1 MLIIYPFLGIVN
13 GNKTTISI
21 VMSSE
26 LLSTQTSNAN
36 KAADPQQKKNIPLR
50 LILIV
55 PFVAQVFV
63 AVGLTGY
70 LSLRNGQRAVN
81 DLASQLR
88 NEVSKRID
96 QRLDSYMVLPL
107 RVVQN
112 NWNTVQMGLLN
123 VEDTKTLGSYFWKQ
137 LKTFEVGYIL
147 YGFESGKF
155 LASGYFDDNNITID
169 EVSSDIHGDSKL
181 YIYKT
186 DDKGSRAGIDIEL
199 EGSFFQK
206 EAWYTE
212 AVKTDGLV
220 WSPVYNWETEPYH
233 LNVAASRA
241 VYDQQGK
248 LHGVIS
254 VEQRL
259 ARISEFLRQ
268 INVSPSAKTFI
279 VERNGL
285 LIGDSAQEQPFKIVG
300 GKPQRIKAVNSTDTL
315 IRATANHLAKKFNN
329 FNQIK
334 KTEQLDFELDGERQF
349 VQVTPWQDELGL
361 DWLMV
366 VAVPESDF
374 MAQINANTRSTIML
388 CLLALGVAIASG
400 FYTSRWITEP
410 IEQLNEA
417 SEAIA
422 DGKLEQTVDER
433 FKVNELSILAQ
444 SFNRMAEQLRSS
456 FNALAQ
462 TNVELEKRV
471 EVRTTELQEAKEEA
485 DSANQA
491 KSEFLANMSHELR
504 TPLNGILG
512 YAQILQQS
520 RTINGKEKQGVEI
533 INQCGTHLLNLIN
546 DILDLAKIEAR
557 KMDLHL
563 VELHFPSF
571 IQGVVEI
578 CQIKAEQKG
587 IDFIY
592 DPDPNLPVGVEAD
605 EKMLRQVIMNL
616 LSNAIKFT
624 EQGGVQ
630 LIVTNKS
637 SNSTESTIH
646 TIRFE
651 VKDSG
656 IGMNPED
663 LEKIFLPFEQ
673 VGDVKKQA
681 EGTGLG
687 LAISQKIVNM
697 MGGELQATSQ
707 PNQGTTF
714 WYELELKEA
723 NNWQEA
729 AQLAEIQGKV
739 VGFQKAECRILVVDD
754 RWENTSVVVNLLEP
768 LGFSMR
774 SAENGQEG
782 LTKAMEW
789 QPDLIITDLAM
800 PVMDGHEMLAKLR
813 ESAQISDDL
822 KVIVSSASVFESD
835 RAKSLQAGANDFLPK
850 PIQKDIL
857 LQSLQKH
864 LNLEWIYEE
873 QTEAVA
879 KVRIVVDKATMISKS
894 VPIIPPSS
902 EDVAILHDLSRKGL
916 INDLIQEIERIEES
930 DPTFAPFTQTIRE
943 YAKGFKLRQI
953 KTFIEEYL

>member
-1 MLIIYPFLGIVN
+1 
-13 GNKTTISI
+13 
-21 VMSSE
+21 MSSE
-26 LLSTQTSNAN
+26 MLSEQISSQEKSYNV
-36 KAADPQQKKNIPLR
+36 KHQKNIPLR
-50 LILIV
+50 LILVV
-55 PFVAQVFV
+55 PFVAQIFA

-88 NEVSKRID
+88 NEVGKRID
-96 QRLDSYMVLPL
+96 QRLDSYMASPL
-107 RVVQN
+107 QVVQN
-112 NWNTVQMGLLN
+112 NWNAVQMELLN
-123 VEDTKTLGSYFWKQ
+123 AEDTQTLGNYFWKQ
-137 LKTFEVGYIL
+137 LKTFKVGYVL

-155 LASGYFDDNNITID
+155 LAAGYFDDINITID
-169 EVSSDIHGDSKL
+169 EVSQDLHGDSKL

-186 DDKGSRAGIDIEL
+186 DDKGNRAGIDIEL

-212 AVKTDGLV
+212 AVKKNGLV

-241 VYDQQGK
+241 VYNKQGK

-268 INVSPSAKTFI
+268 INISPSARTFI
-279 VERNGL
+279 IERNGL
-285 LIGDSAQEQPFKIVG
+285 LIGDNAEEQPFNIVN
-300 GKPQRIKAVNSTDTL
+300 GKPERIEAVNSSDAL
-315 IRATANHLAKKFNN
+315 IQATANFLNQQFSNLNQVSEAK
-329 FNQIK
+329 
-334 KTEQLDFELDGERQF
+334 QLDFKLDGERQF
-349 VQVTPWQDELGL
+349 VQIAPWQDELGL
-361 DWLMV
+361 DWLVV

-400 FYTSRWITEP
+400 FYTSRWIVKP
-410 IEQLNEA
+410 IMQLNEA

-422 DGKLEQTVDER
+422 SGKLDQKVDEE
-433 FKVNELSILAQ
+433 FKVNELSVLAQ
-444 SFNRMAEQLRSS
+444 SFNRMAGQLRSS

-462 TNVELEKRV
+462 TNVELENRV
-471 EVRTTELQEAKEEA
+471 QERTVELQEAKEVA

-520 RTINGKEKQGVEI
+520 RFLEEKEKKGVDI
-533 INQCGTHLLNLIN
+533 INQCGTHLLTLIN
-546 DILDLAKIEAR
+546 DILDLSKIEAR
-557 KMDLHL
+557 KMELHP

-571 IQGVVEI
+571 VQGVAEI
-578 CQIKAEQKG
+578 CQIKAQQKG
-587 IDFIY
+587 VDFIY
-592 DPDPNLPVGVEAD
+592 ETDPKLPQGVEAD

-624 EQGGVQ
+624 EEGSVK
-630 LIVTNKS
+630 LMVTNES
-637 SNSTESTIH
+637 ENTNSGTYK
-646 TIRFE
+646 IRFE
-651 VKDSG
+651 VTDSG

-663 LEKIFLPFEQ
+663 IEKVFLPFEQ
-673 VGDVKKQA
+673 VGSVKKQS

-697 MGGELQATSQ
+697 MGGELQANSQ
-707 PNQGTTF
+707 LNVGTTF
-714 WYELELKEA
+714 WFEIDLKEA
-723 NNWQEA
+723 SDWQEVAQIA
-729 AQLAEIQGKV
+729 AFKGKII
-739 VGFQKAECRILVVDD
+739 GFQRAECKILVVDD

-768 LGFSMR
+768 LGFNMK
-774 SAENGQEG
+774 SAENGKLG
-782 LTKAMEW
+782 LEIAEEW

-813 ESAQISDDL
+813 ESESISPDL
-822 KVIVSSASVFESD
+822 IVIVSSASVFESD
-835 RAKSLQAGANDFLPK
+835 RQKSLQAGANDFLPK
-850 PIQKDIL
+850 PIQKDLL
-857 LQSLQKH
+857 LQSLQKM

-873 QTEAVA
+873 QTESVSKARMV
-879 KVRIVVDKATMISKS
+879 IDKSTQIPQS
-894 VPIIPPSS
+894 VPIIPPSP

-916 INDLIQEIERIEES
+916 INDLLKEIERIEALDS
-930 DPTFAPFTQTIRE
+930 KFMPFVTTLRE
-943 YAKGFKLRQI
+943 YAKGFKIRQI
-953 KTFIEEYL
+953 KAFIEDYL